1 VTATTTLP
9 PSLAPWAP
17 ALAALEVD
25 LALALGPLVRQ
36 LDQLVTRNDPGLGA
50 HGPLDGYAGLARRG
64 VPDRM
69 LISEWALAEV
79 VPTEFLRRA
88 TAGELLYLDPAYQ
101 QDQLRGTVAVLVDCG
116 PDQLGGG
123 RLVQLAALIVLHR
136 RASARGAELVLGV
149 IGDEPGAWRM
159 GDLRQILPGWLRSRR
174 PTEPDAEQVDEWADS
189 LQSGDEMW
197 LLTGPSLAGQLPGR
211 RRMLSSR
218 ESAWKD
224 DGAAAVEV
232 LLDGV
237 RAELALP
244 RHDLAVRAL
253 RGAGFRREP
262 RVIDS
267 GGAVLGPPVFP
278 SAEPRLLARGR
289 NAAELMVATLSEAGQ
304 QASRPRWHQMAGD
317 VVAATFFPGRR
328 LVALILVDGYFRAQV
343 VGKRLGSLDQIDFPV
358 ETVGVD
364 VDIVLADVAERPAP
378 LHFVS
383 GDLLCELAGTWWR
396 ISPDNEAQPESIVA
410 IGPGSHPDQ
419 PRLVYPGD
427 QPRWGRTAPKF
438 PDDAV
443 VVAGSRNALAW
454 SKPRSPTWT
463 LEPDGVTVTV
473 EDGARVLGLAHL
485 GNSTAL
491 VTVSSAGLLVRLV
504 GRDIQQTLTRWS
516 GGTHVPALHPIYPW
530 LAVRRDDGRIEVADL
545 STSESLLTIRADQ

>member
-1 VTATTTLP
+1 MTGTTLP

-17 ALAALEVD
+17 ALAALDVD
-25 LALALGPLVRQ
+25 LAVALGPLVRQ

-69 LISEWALAEV
+69 LISEWALAEA

-116 PDQLGGG
+116 PDQLGAG

-136 RASARGAELVLGV
+136 RAIARGADLVLGV
-149 IGDEPGAWRM
+149 IGDEPGAWRK
-159 GDLRQILPGWLRSRR
+159 GDLRQLLPGWLRGRR
-174 PTEPDAEQVDEWADS
+174 FAEPDAPQVDEWADS

-197 LLTGPSLAGQLPGR
+197 LLTGSSLAGRLAGR

-218 ESAWKD
+218 ECAWTG

-262 RVIDS
+262 RLIDS

-278 SAEPRLLARGR
+278 SAQPRLLARGR
-289 NAAELMVATLSEAGQ
+289 DAAELMVVTMSVTGEQRG
-304 QASRPRWHQMAGD
+304 RPRWHQMAGD
-317 VVAATFFPGRR
+317 VIAATFFPGRR
-328 LVALILVDGYFRAQV
+328 LVALILVDGNLRVQV
-343 VGKRLGSLDQIDFPV
+343 IGKRLGSVNEIDLPIDA
-358 ETVGVD
+358 VGVD
-364 VDIVLADVAERPAP
+364 VDTVLANVAERPAP
-378 LHFVS
+378 LYFAS

-396 ISPDNEAQPESIVA
+396 ISPENEARPESIAA
-410 IGPGSHPDQ
+410 IGPGTHPDQ
-419 PRLVYPGD
+419 PWLVYPGN
-427 QPRWGRTAPKF
+427 QPRWVRTTPQI
-438 PDDAV
+438 PEDAV
-443 VVAGSRNALAW
+443 VVAGDRHTLAW
-454 SKPRSPTWT
+454 STPCNPTWT
-463 LEPDGVTVTV
+463 LEPDRVTVTV
-473 EDGARVLGLAHL
+473 EAGARVLGVAHL
-485 GNSTAL
+485 GNSTVL
-491 VTVSSAGLLVRLV
+491 VTVSAAGLLVRLE

-516 GGTHVPALHPIYPW
+516 GGTHTPALHPVYPW
-530 LAVRRDDGRIEVADL
+530 LAVRRDDGSIEVGDL
-545 STSESLLTIRADQ
+545 ATGESLFTIRPDQ